1 MKILIADD
9 DQISRMITKAA
20 VEQSG
25 HECIV
30 AVDGDSAWQLYKEHS
45 PEAVVTDLMMPGLN
59 GLDLCRAIRA
69 AEEDRYTYVILVTS
83 HGSRKDVLAG
93 MEAGADDYVTK
104 PLDPFSLHI
113 RLLAAQRI
121 TSLHADLARYRSAL
135 SEQARTDPLTKL
147 HNRLKLAEDLGA
159 LHSGGV
165 TGHNYCLAMV
175 DVDNFKSYND
185 IYGHQAGDAALV
197 AIASTLAGEVRKS
210 DAVYRFGG
218 EEFLL
223 VLRDQ
228 EAPGAR
234 MVMERVRS
242 AVQSLRIEH
251 SGDPDGVL
259 TISAGI
265 SAYTEGRRAG
275 TEQLLR
281 EADLALYAA
290 KASGRNRVS
299 LADALRS
306 E

>member
-69 AEEDRYTYVILVTS
+69 AEEDSYTYVILVTS

-113 RLLAAQRI
+113 RLLAAHRI

-135 SEQARTDPLTKL
+135 TEQARTDPLTKL
-147 HNRLKLAEDLGA
+147 HNRLKLAEDLGT
-159 LHSGGV
+159 LDRD
-165 TGHNYCLAMV
+165 YCLAMV

-185 IYGHQAGDAALV
+185 IYGHQAGDAALI

-210 DAVYRFGG
+210 DGVYRFGG

-228 EAPGAR
+228 QADDAR

-242 AVQSLRIEH
+242 AVQDLRIEH

-265 SAYTEGRRAG
+265 SAFTDGHRAG

-299 LADALRS
+299 LAGALRS

>member
-69 AEEDRYTYVILVTS
+69 AEDDSYTYVILVTS

-135 SEQARTDPLTKL
+135 TEQARTDPLTKL
-147 HNRLKLAEDLGA
+147 HNRLKLAEDLGT
-159 LHSGGV
+159 LDRD
-165 TGHNYCLAMV
+165 YCLAMV

-185 IYGHQAGDAALV
+185 IYGHQAGDAALIS
-197 AIASTLAGEVRKS
+197 IAATLAGEVRKS

-228 EAPGAR
+228 QADDAR

-242 AVQSLRIEH
+242 AVQDSRIEH

-265 SAYTEGRRAG
+265 SAFTDGHRAG

-299 LADALRS
+299 LAGALRS

>member
-121 TSLHADLARYRSAL
+121 TTLHADLARYRSAL

-159 LHSGGV
+159 LRGEGV

-185 IYGHQAGDAALV
+185 IYGHQAGDTALV

-234 MVMERVRS
+234 LVMERVRS

-265 SAYTEGRRAG
+265 SAFTDGHRAG

-299 LADALRS
+299 LAEALRS

>member
-1 MKILIADD
+1 MKVLIADD

-25 HECIV
+25 HECLV
-30 AVDGDSAWQLYKEHS
+30 AVDGDQAWELFKLHR

-59 GLDLCRAIRA
+59 GLDLCRSIRG
-69 AEEDRYTYVILVTS
+69 AEDDSYTYVILVTS
-83 HGSRKDVLAG
+83 HGSRDDVLAG

-104 PLDPFSLHI
+104 PLDPFNLRI

-135 SEQARTDPLTKL
+135 SEQARRDPLTKL
-147 HNRLKLAEDLGA
+147 HNRLKLTEDLGE
-159 LHSGGV
+159 LHSRGYLG
-165 TGHNYCLAMV
+165 NYCLAMV

-185 IYGHQAGDAALV
+185 LYGHQAGDSALV
-197 AIASTLAGEVRKS
+197 SIAATLAGEVRES
-210 DAVYRFGG
+210 DGVYRFGG

-223 VLRDQ
+223 VLRGQ
-228 EAPGAR
+228 TPEGAGV
-234 MVMERVRS
+234 VMERVRS
-242 AVQSLRIEH
+242 AVHSLQIEH

-259 TISAGI
+259 TISAGLA
-265 SAYTEGRRAG
+265 AYTDEHRAG
-275 TEQLLR
+275 IEELLK

-290 KASGRNRVS
+290 KASGRNRVRVASS
-299 LADALRS
+299 LTT

>member
-290 KASGRNRVS
+290 KASGRNRVT

>member
-30 AVDGDSAWQLYKEHS
+30 AVDGDSAWQLYNEHS

-59 GLDLCRAIRA
+59 GLDLCRAIRE

-113 RLLAAQRI
+113 RLLAAHRI

-135 SEQARTDPLTKL
+135 TEQARTDPLTKL
-147 HNRLKLAEDLGA
+147 HNRLKLSEDLGN
-159 LHSGGV
+159 LHRND
-165 TGHNYCLAMV
+165 HDYCLAMV

-197 AIASTLAGEVRKS
+197 AIATTLAGAVRKS

-223 VLRDQ
+223 VLGEQ
-228 EAPGAR
+228 STASAGT
-234 MVMERVRS
+234 VMERVRS
-242 AVQSLRIEH
+242 AVQALRIEH
-251 SGDPDGVL
+251 SGDPDGIL
-259 TISAGI
+259 TISAGV
-265 SAYTEGRRAG
+265 SAFTDGHRAG

-290 KASGRNRVS
+290 KASGRNRVT
-299 LADALRS
+299 LASALRS

>member
-69 AEEDRYTYVILVTS
+69 AEEDSYTYVILVTS

-113 RLLAAQRI
+113 RLLAAHRI
-121 TSLHADLARYRSAL
+121 TTLHADLARYRSAL
-135 SEQARTDPLTKL
+135 TEQARTDPLTKL
-147 HNRLKLAEDLGA
+147 HNRLKLAEDLGT
-159 LHSGGV
+159 LHSGGTV
-165 TGHNYCLAMV
+165 DPDYCLAMV

-185 IYGHQAGDAALV
+185 IYGHQAGDAALIS
-197 AIASTLAGEVRKS
+197 IASTLAGEVRKF
-210 DAVYRFGG
+210 DGVYRFGG

-228 EAPGAR
+228 QADGAR
-234 MVMERVRS
+234 LVMERVRS
-242 AVQSLRIEH
+242 AVQDLRIEH

-265 SAYTEGRRAG
+265 SAFTDSHRAG

-299 LADALRS
+299 LASAQRS

>member
-1 MKILIADD
+1 MKVLIADD

-30 AVDGDSAWQLYKEHS
+30 AEDGDSAWQLYQENS

-69 AEEDRYTYVILVTS
+69 SEEDSYTYIILVTS
-83 HGSRKDVLAG
+83 HGSRQDVLAG

-113 RLLAAQRI
+113 RLLAARRI

-135 SEQARTDPLTKL
+135 AEQARTDPLTKL
-147 HNRLKLAEDLGA
+147 HNRLKLTEDLFL
-159 LHSGGV
+159 LHSRDN
-165 TGHNYCLAMV
+165 HDYCLAMV

-197 AIASTLAGEVRKS
+197 AIATTLARQVRKA

-223 VLRDQ
+223 VLHDQ
-228 EAPGAR
+228 SPATAAA
-234 MVMERVRS
+234 VMERVRS
-242 AVQSLRIEH
+242 TVHALRIEH

-259 TISAGI
+259 TISAGV
-265 SAYTEGRRAG
+265 SAFTDGHRAG
-275 TEQLLR
+275 SEQLLR

-290 KASGRNRVS
+290 KASGRNRVT
-299 LADALRS
+299 LADALA

>member
-30 AVDGDSAWQLYKEHS
+30 AIDGDSAWQLYKEHS

-121 TSLHADLARYRSAL
+121 TTLHADLARYRSAL

-159 LHSGGV
+159 LRGEGV

-185 IYGHQAGDAALV
+185 IYGHQAGDTALV

-234 MVMERVRS
+234 LVMERVRS

-265 SAYTEGRRAG
+265 SAFTDGHRAG

-299 LADALRS
+299 LAEALRS

>member
-30 AVDGDSAWQLYKEHS
+30 AVDGDSAWQLFKEHS

-83 HGSRKDVLAG
+83 HGSREDVLAG

-104 PLDPFSLHI
+104 PLDPFNLHI

-135 SEQARTDPLTKL
+135 TEQARTDPLTKV
-147 HNRLKLAEDLGA
+147 HNRLKLSEDLGD
-159 LHSGGV
+159 LQDGSRG
-165 TGHNYCLAMV
+165 YCLAMV

-197 AIASTLAGEVRKS
+197 AIAATLSGEIRAS

-223 VLRDQ
+223 LLREQ
-228 EAPGAR
+228 TAATAEK
-234 MVMERVRS
+234 VMERIRS
-242 AVQSLRIEH
+242 AVHDLRIEH

-265 SAYTEGRRAG
+265 SAFKDGRRAG

-290 KASGRNRVS
+290 KAAGRNRVA
-299 LADALRS
+299 LADSVHA

>member
-69 AEEDRYTYVILVTS
+69 AEEDSYTYVILVTS

-135 SEQARTDPLTKL
+135 TEQARTDPLTKL
-147 HNRLKLAEDLGA
+147 HNRLKLAEDLGT
-159 LHSGGV
+159 LDRD
-165 TGHNYCLAMV
+165 YCLAMV

-185 IYGHQAGDAALV
+185 IYGHQAGDAALI

-210 DAVYRFGG
+210 DGVYRFGG

-228 EAPGAR
+228 QALDAR

-242 AVQSLRIEH
+242 AVQDLRIEH

-265 SAYTEGRRAG
+265 SAFTDGHRAG

-299 LADALRS
+299 LAGALRS

>member
-30 AVDGDSAWQLYKEHS
+30 AVDGDSAWQLYKEHG

-59 GLDLCRAIRA
+59 GLDLCRAIRD

-135 SEQARTDPLTKL
+135 TEQARTDPLTKL
-147 HNRLKLAEDLGA
+147 HNRLKLSEDLGN
-159 LHSGGV
+159 LHRND
-165 TGHNYCLAMV
+165 HDYCLAMV

-197 AIASTLAGEVRKS
+197 AIATTLAGAVRKS

-223 VLRDQ
+223 VLGEQ
-228 EAPGAR
+228 STASAGA
-234 MVMERVRS
+234 VMERVRS
-242 AVQSLRIEH
+242 AVAALRIEH
-251 SGDPDGVL
+251 SGDPDGIL
-259 TISAGI
+259 TISAGV
-265 SAYTEGRRAG
+265 SAFTDGHRAG

-290 KASGRNRVS
+290 KASGRNRVT
-299 LADALRS
+299 LASALRS

>member
-1 MKILIADD
+1 MKVLIADD

-69 AEEDRYTYVILVTS
+69 AEEDSYTYIILVTS

-135 SEQARTDPLTKL
+135 TEQARTDPLTKL
-147 HNRLKLAEDLGA
+147 HNRLKLSEDLGN
-159 LHSGGV
+159 LHRND
-165 TGHNYCLAMV
+165 HDYCLAMV

-197 AIASTLAGEVRKS
+197 AIATSLAGAVRKS

-223 VLRDQ
+223 VLGEQ
-228 EAPGAR
+228 STASAGA
-234 MVMERVRS
+234 VMERVRS
-242 AVQSLRIEH
+242 AVAALRIEH
-251 SGDPDGVL
+251 SGDPDGIL
-259 TISAGI
+259 TISAGV
-265 SAYTEGRRAG
+265 SAFTDGHRAG

-290 KASGRNRVS
+290 KASGRNRVT
-299 LADALRS
+299 LASALPHGS
-306 E
+306 D

>member
-69 AEEDRYTYVILVTS
+69 AEEDSYTYVILVTS

-113 RLLAAQRI
+113 RLLAAHRI

-135 SEQARTDPLTKL
+135 TEQARTDPLTKL
-147 HNRLKLAEDLGA
+147 HNRLKLAEDLGT
-159 LHSGGV
+159 LDRDYS
-165 TGHNYCLAMV
+165 LAMV

-185 IYGHQAGDAALV
+185 IYGHQAGDAALI

-210 DAVYRFGG
+210 DGVYRFGG

-228 EAPGAR
+228 QADDAR

-242 AVQSLRIEH
+242 AVQDLRIEH

-265 SAYTEGRRAG
+265 SAFTDGHRAG

-299 LADALRS
+299 LAGALRS

>member
-69 AEEDRYTYVILVTS
+69 AEEDSYTYVILVTS

-113 RLLAAQRI
+113 RLLAAHRI

-135 SEQARTDPLTKL
+135 TEQARTDPLTKL
-147 HNRLKLAEDLGA
+147 HNRLKLAEDLGT
-159 LHSGGV
+159 LDRD
-165 TGHNYCLAMV
+165 YCLAMV

-185 IYGHQAGDAALV
+185 IYGHQAGDAALI

-210 DAVYRFGG
+210 DGVYRFGG

-228 EAPGAR
+228 QADDAR

-242 AVQSLRIEH
+242 AVQDLRIEH

-265 SAYTEGRRAG
+265 SAFTDGHRAG

-299 LADALRS
+299 LAGSRGS

>member
-113 RLLAAQRI
+113 RLLAAHRI

-135 SEQARTDPLTKL
+135 TEQARTDPLTKL
-147 HNRLKLAEDLGA
+147 HNRLKLAEDLGT
-159 LHSGGV
+159 LDRD
-165 TGHNYCLAMV
+165 YCLAMV

-185 IYGHQAGDAALV
+185 IYGHQAGDAALI

-210 DAVYRFGG
+210 DGVYRFGG

-228 EAPGAR
+228 QADDAR

-242 AVQSLRIEH
+242 AVQDLRIEH

-265 SAYTEGRRAG
+265 SAFTDGHRAG

-299 LADALRS
+299 LAGSLRS

>member
-30 AVDGDSAWQLYKEHS
+30 AVDGDSAWQLFQEHS

-69 AEEDRYTYVILVTS
+69 AEEDRYTYIILVTS

-135 SEQARTDPLTKL
+135 TEQARTDPLTKV
-147 HNRLKLAEDLGA
+147 HNRLKLSEDLGV
-159 LHSGGV
+159 LHDGSHG
-165 TGHNYCLAMV
+165 YCLAMV

-197 AIASTLAGEVRKS
+197 AIAATLAGEIRAT

-223 VLRDQ
+223 LLREQ
-228 EAPGAR
+228 SAATAET
-234 MVMERVRS
+234 VMERVRA
-242 AVQSLRIEH
+242 AVHDLRIEH

-265 SAYTEGRRAG
+265 AAATDGGHRTG
-275 TEQLLR
+275 TEQLLK

-290 KASGRNRVS
+290 KAAGRNRVA
-299 LADALRS
+299 LARALGS

>member
-69 AEEDRYTYVILVTS
+69 AEEDSYTYVILVTS

-113 RLLAAQRI
+113 RLLAAHRI

-135 SEQARTDPLTKL
+135 TEQARTDPLTKL
-147 HNRLKLAEDLGA
+147 HNRLKLAEDLGT
-159 LHSGGV
+159 LDRD
-165 TGHNYCLAMV
+165 YCLAMV

-185 IYGHQAGDAALV
+185 IYGHQAGDAALI

-210 DAVYRFGG
+210 DGVYRFGG

-228 EAPGAR
+228 QADDAR

-242 AVQSLRIEH
+242 AVQDLRIEH

-265 SAYTEGRRAG
+265 SAFTDGHRAG

-299 LADALRS
+299 LAGSLRS